1 MGFIGQEIGNE
12 VGGLI
17 GGYVGNKF
25 KHKKTGQKIG
35 SLVVK
40 FAGSYVPFQ
49 HGGLVKPPKGKTTQ
63 IIVAHKGELVIPK
76 HMVKHVSKSLKNK
89 IKRGGGRNMC

>member
-25 KHKKTGQKIG
+25 KNIK
-35 SLVVK
+35 
-40 FAGSYVPFQ
+40 
-49 HGGLVKPPKGKTTQ
+49 LVKK
-63 IIVAHKGELVIPK
+63 LV
-76 HMVKHVSKSLKNK
+76 H
-89 IKRGGGRNMC
+89 

>member
-35 SLVVK
+35 ALVGK
-40 FAGSYVPFQ
+40 FGGSYLPFEN
-49 HGGLVKPPKGKTTQ
+49 GGTVKPPKGHKTQTA
-63 IIVAHKGELVIPK
+63 ILHKGELVIPK

-89 IKRGGGRNMC
+89 IKRMVGVI

>member
-17 GGYVGNKF
+17 GSYIGNKF

-35 SLVVK
+35 SLVGKVG
-40 FAGSYVPFQ
+40 GSYLPFKN
-49 HGGLVKPPKGKTTQ
+49 GGYVNKTQ
-63 IIVAHKGELVIPK
+63 LALLHKGELVVPK
-76 HMVKHVSKSLKNK
+76 HLVKHVSKSLKNK
-89 IKRGGGRNMC
+89 IKCCGGCNMC

>member
-35 SLVVK
+35 ALVGK
-40 FAGSYVPFQ
+40 FGVSYLPFEN
-49 HGGLVKPPKGKTTQ
+49 GGIVKPPKGHMKQ
-63 IIVAHKGELVIPK
+63 IIVAHKGELIVPK

-89 IKRGGGRNMC
+89 IKRNGWHNMI

>member
-25 KHKKTGQKIG
+25 KNKKTGQKIG
-35 SLVVK
+35 SLVGK
-40 FAGSYVPFQ
+40 FAGSYLPFE
-49 HGGLVKPPKGKTTQ
+49 HGGIVKPPKGQKKQ
-63 IIVAHKGELVIPK
+63 IIVAHKGELIVPK
-76 HMVKHVSKSLKNK
+76 HMVKNVSKSLKNK
-89 IKRGGGRNMC
+89 IQRNGGRNMS

>member
-1 MGFIGQEIGNE
+1 MGFLGQEIGNE

-25 KHKKTGQKIG
+25 KNKKSGQKIG
-35 SLVVK
+35 SMVGRI
-40 FAGSYVPFQ
+40 AGSYVPFQ
-49 HGGLVKPPKGKTTQ
+49 HGGV
-63 IIVAHKGELVIPK
+63 
-76 HMVKHVSKSLKNK
+76 VKHVSKSLKNK